1 MPSSEVTF
9 IPSVVT
15 WFPVSRWDW
24 ERHLGSACGC
34 PGAQG
39 PSGTSQAPWAAA
51 TPSPSCAEGRG
62 PVPAPAVGD
71 SSVLRGVA
79 AVWGWQQLPGLL
91 VPWKAEVMQP
101 PRGLSGSLWGEERN
115 KPLCRWAVS
124 TGHCSL
130 FRLWCLA
137 TGRWWGCGFCS
148 SLCGFPNARQRGGML
163 GQS

>member
-1 MPSSEVTF
+1 MLAFGSVSSCDGEELPSSEVTF

-15 WFPVSRWDW
+15 RFPVSRWDW

-39 PSGTSQAPWAAA
+39 PSGTSQAPWPAA

-91 VPWKAEVMQP
+91 VPRKAEVIQP
-101 PRGLSGSLWGEERN
+101 PGACRDPCGEERGTN
-115 KPLCRWAVS
+115 PSADGL
-124 TGHCSL
+124 
-130 FRLWCLA
+130 
-137 TGRWWGCGFCS
+137 
-148 SLCGFPNARQRGGML
+148 
-163 GQS
+163 